1 VLPPRLDDQRAALNL
16 ALCDDIGQAAYDGEA
31 VALALI
37 YRLVA
42 LEAVAAAGV
51 SPGLLQ
57 ARYGPALGALAGA
70 EGAMAAGVARAV
82 ALPPAIDAETW
93 LAAAAERHTSGD
105 TARMAQ
111 RLLDDFRRGVLGA
124 IALELPG

>member
-1 VLPPRLDDQRAALNL
+1 MVRAE
-16 ALCDDIGQAAYDGEA
+16 IVRVVIVPGRKVVETIA
-31 VALALI
+31 VAEI
-37 YRLVA
+37 
-42 LEAVAAAGV
+42 AGK
-51 SPGLLQ
+51 
-57 ARYGPALGALAGA
+57 AGT
-70 EGAMAAGVARAV
+70 GAMVAGVARSDGITGGPLAP
-82 ALPPAIDAETW
+82 LPPAIDAETW

>member
-1 VLPPRLDDQRAALNL
+1 
-16 ALCDDIGQAAYDGEA
+16 
-31 VALALI
+31 
-37 YRLVA
+37 VA

>member
-1 VLPPRLDDQRAALNL
+1 L
-16 ALCDDIGQAAYDGEA
+16 
-31 VALALI
+31 
-37 YRLVA
+37 
-42 LEAVAAAGV
+42 
-51 SPGLLQ
+51 
-57 ARYGPALGALAGA
+57 
-70 EGAMAAGVARAV
+70 AAGVARAEGV
-82 ALPPAIDAETW
+82 AAGQPAPVPPVIDAETW